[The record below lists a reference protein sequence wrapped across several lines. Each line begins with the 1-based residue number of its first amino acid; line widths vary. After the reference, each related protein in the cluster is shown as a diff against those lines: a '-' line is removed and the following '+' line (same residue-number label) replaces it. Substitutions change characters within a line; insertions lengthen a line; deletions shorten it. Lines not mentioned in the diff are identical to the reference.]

1 MMHLSLSIILV
12 GKIYLN
18 KFQKYSIYSIKKNIE
33 KINNQNITITFFIST
48 EEKFKKNINFLI
60 KKEFKEF
67 NYNLVFDY
75 DLKKIPYDKITY
87 QNIGNIQSS
96 HLIKSKEIKSKYMI
110 FLYSDIIYSN
120 NAFLYSLK
128 ILKSNRKI
136 YAVGSFALALN
147 LNKKFKFFFEKLLN
161 NQNYLNFFFKN
172 FFNLTSNF
180 HKKFI
185 YNNNLNIRSNFIC
198 FKKKEGL
205 LVKSQHYHPVI
216 IQINKIT
223 NNKILTLDSSFYE
236 FFTSS
241 NHIYIEKNLRNL
253 SIFSFD
259 SINSARNNTYN
270 INKNIFVEK
279 KDIKKFNFL
288 DLYLNVVKNKKNYQ
302 FFLNNYVYLSF
313 SKNLKINSL
322 NNFINFILQ
331 KKIIKIR
338 YIIANKYHS
347 TLNQIY
353 KINKKE
359 FFLFFLKNYLSYN
372 NFANNIY
379 TRNIINFITK
389 IGVINPLKAKIK
401 NDLFNFYF
409 LLIMTYS
416 FFNKIK
422 FLSRFIL
429 KKII

>member
-1 MMHLSLSIILV
+1 MHLSFSIILV
-12 GKIYLN
+12 SKIYLN
-18 KFQKYSIYSIKKNIE
+18 KFQKYSIHSIKKNIE
-33 KINNQNITITFFIST
+33 KFNNENIIITFFIST
-48 EEKFKKNINFLI
+48 EEKFKKNINSLI
-60 KKEFKEF
+60 KKEFKAL

-96 HLIKSKEIKSKYMI
+96 HLLKSKEIKSKYMI

-128 ILKSNRKI
+128 ILESNRKI

-147 LNKKFKFFFEKLLN
+147 LNKKFKFFFKKLLN

-172 FFNLTSNF
+172 FYNLTSNF

-205 LVKSQHYHPVI
+205 LIKSQHYHPVI
-216 IQINKIT
+216 IRINKIT

-241 NHIYIEKNLRNL
+241 DHIYIEKNLHNL

-259 SINSARNNTYN
+259 SINSARNNTYK
-270 INKNIFVEK
+270 INKNTFAEK

-313 SKNLKINSL
+313 SKNLKIKIS
-322 NNFINFILQ
+322 
-331 KKIIKIR
+331 KKI
-338 YIIANKYHS
+338 N
-347 TLNQIY
+347 L
-353 KINKKE
+353 
-359 FFLFFLKNYLSYN
+359 
-372 NFANNIY
+372 
-379 TRNIINFITK
+379 
-389 IGVINPLKAKIK
+389 
-401 NDLFNFYF
+401 
-409 LLIMTYS
+409 
-416 FFNKIK
+416 
-422 FLSRFIL
+422 
-429 KKII
+429 

>member
-1 MMHLSLSIILV
+1 MHLSFSIILV

-18 KFQKYSIYSIKKNIE
+18 KFQKYSIYSIKKNIK
-33 KINNQNITITFFIST
+33 KINNQNLTITFFIST
-48 EEKFKKNINFLI
+48 EEKFKKNINLLI
-60 KKEFKEF
+60 KKEFKEL

-128 ILKSNRKI
+128 ILESNRKI

-172 FFNLTSNF
+172 FYNLTSNF

-216 IQINKIT
+216 IRINKIT

-236 FFTSS
+236 FFNSS
-241 NHIYIEKNLRNL
+241 IHIYIEKNLRNL

-389 IGVINPLKAKIK
+389 IGVINPLKTKIK